1 MLSYDFPRIA
11 YRSSI
16 GVPRELL
23 GFCVGVDLDL
33 AGFCFDFGFGFGF

>member
-1 MLSYDFPRIA
+1 MFSYDFPRIS

-16 GVPRELL
+16 GFLMELL
-23 GFCVGVDLDL
+23 GFGFGVDLDL